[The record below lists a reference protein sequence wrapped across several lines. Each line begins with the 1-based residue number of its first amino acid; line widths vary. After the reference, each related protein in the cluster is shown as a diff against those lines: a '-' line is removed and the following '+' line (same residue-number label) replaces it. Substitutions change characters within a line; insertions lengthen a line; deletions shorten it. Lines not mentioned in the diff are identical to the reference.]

1 MVGGED
7 GGRRLEI
14 ITSSN
19 LSASAKSRNKIE
31 AMSIISG
38 EQFHVRKK
46 VKSYCLPKYFEIS
59 NLNYNSDLLMFIE
72 KCFVSPVRSQHFKYY
87 PFAKAFHAKL

>member
-1 MVGGED
+1 MVGGEV

-19 LSASAKSRNKIE
+19 LSASAKPRNKIE

-38 EQFHVRKK
+38 GQFHVRKK
-46 VKSYCLPKYFEIS
+46 VKTYSLPKI
-59 NLNYNSDLLMFIE
+59 L
-72 KCFVSPVRSQHFKYY
+72 
-87 PFAKAFHAKL
+87 